1 MRKVTLSRTFVK
13 VNLGKWEL
21 KKVKSSKIPPPIPT
35 RALMNMATGLR
46 VLQKVVMVEVGRKL
60 VEFNITNKYLMA
72 IYFYFTHDALFMMRN
87 GGISPS

>member
-1 MRKVTLSRTFVK
+1 MRKVTLSRKFAK

-72 IYFYFTHDALFMMRN
+72 IYFCFLMM
-87 GGISPS
+87 SFS